1 MCTDLQI
8 NDQLTLFPH
17 HRALCPDLPE
27 DVGIASILS
36 KEYDLLRNLDYRL
49 QKIIAHLK
57 ELGVYDDTLIMLFG
71 DHGSG
76 TYKAKILMQ

>member
-1 MCTDLQI
+1 M
-8 NDQLTLFPH
+8 TLFP

-49 QKIIAHLK
+49 LTELYCNVIIV
-57 ELGVYDDTLIMLFG
+57 ERG
-71 DHGSG
+71 DSVG
-76 TYKAKILMQ
+76 AW